1 MEAYQTI
8 QLKTGT
14 VIHERYRIEQVLG
27 RGGSAITYL
36 ATQLDTRINVTVK
49 QFVQYEERFEQEV
62 AILQQFSYLEG
73 VVSIV
78 DSFYED
84 ATFYIVMQYVEG
96 VSLAQYLKDNKTM
109 RAEDVIPLFL
119 PIMKSLGLLHKQG
132 MIHRD
137 ISPDNIIIDFHNR
150 LWLIDF
156 GAAGL
161 SSNRRQALKERV
173 SDQTVIVKAG
183 YTPLEQYRKDGKI
196 GSYTDIYALCAT
208 MYTAFTGHTPPDAI
222 TRIQRDD
229 IEPIPTIS
237 EWHWDALC
245 KGLSV
250 NPSDRYSNMGELIDG
265 LTVASD
271 PDIPVTVYPDQIT
284 DYTRQMLGYNNEKE
298 SVTTHTDKVLMK
310 SRRYHIIIGVVLVL
324 LIGISVGIT
333 YYIRHNA
340 LNDSSKQRTE
350 QSNTSNVHTETATK
364 DVSTRDTSTQITT
377 ETITETVT
385 TQVSTTQI
393 QSNTN
398 QSSTEKDYQI
408 QEDPDYDEFRLGD

>member
-36 ATQLDTRINVTVK
+36 AIQLDTRRNVTVK

-73 VVSIV
+73 VISIV

-84 ATFYIVMQYVEG
+84 ETFYIVMQYVDG

-161 SSNRRQALKERV
+161 SSSRRPALKERV

-183 YTPLEQYRKDGKI
+183 YTWIYSFGTVPERWKD
-196 GSYTDIYALCAT
+196 
-208 MYTAFTGHTPPDAI
+208 
-222 TRIQRDD
+222 
-229 IEPIPTIS
+229 
-237 EWHWDALC
+237 W
-245 KGLSV
+245 
-250 NPSDRYSNMGELIDG
+250 
-265 LTVASD
+265 
-271 PDIPVTVYPDQIT
+271 
-284 DYTRQMLGYNNEKE
+284 
-298 SVTTHTDKVLMK
+298 
-310 SRRYHIIIGVVLVL
+310 
-324 LIGISVGIT
+324 
-333 YYIRHNA
+333 
-340 LNDSSKQRTE
+340 
-350 QSNTSNVHTETATK
+350 
-364 DVSTRDTSTQITT
+364 
-377 ETITETVT
+377 
-385 TQVSTTQI
+385 
-393 QSNTN
+393 
-398 QSSTEKDYQI
+398 
-408 QEDPDYDEFRLGD
+408 